1 MDRKTGVVA
10 GLFGVAAIFAHG
22 TPFGSAENPDQRPAG
37 AATSSESRPPIPS
50 KGTTSK
56 FGPWTPVCAYLSDNA
71 SSDSRNSVSLDVKI
85 NGSGDKRTVQGNL
98 SLSGTESYEEPKDRD
113 GILKQFCFDPS
124 GQAYTRKVAIATVPD
139 PELTH
144 LSLFFDRKI
153 ESVTWAAADG
163 DLGDERYLFN
173 GYWFPWRPPAGQEA
187 DSAKRESD
195 EKARES
201 RVNSPGILFFRGFK
215 NSHKLLLVFL
225 VGETPTSGINRV
237 AFRSAWAYA
246 NALKNRDLPVCQ
258 RKPNE
263 GSCMGIL
270 GPSFT
275 GSLSSLR
282 LLLDWQNLSNPA
294 EVAVI
299 SGSVTGI
306 LGNPLAPSHFCTT
319 LETDY
324 HKRAALFGY
333 TANILPR
340 EFAFLEEDETA
351 YGFVVSAN
359 GAARET
365 GALILPYPRG
375 IARIRN
381 LSGQLPN
388 LSTLNNTQNA
398 GYPVLPLDLRDA
410 GQDSIPSFGM
420 QTPVS
425 QEAVLIAL
433 AATLRRERIRYV
445 GIVATDPLDALF
457 LSRSVRELAPGVR
470 IVLFHTD
477 LLFARAAQAWGLKGI
492 LAVSSYPLVARNQS
506 QASPNKRTQFSS
518 ESAEGE
524 YNAFRRML
532 LLSTGQAPTAAV
544 SPDVSKADPWC
555 ESALDGNIPPAADKA
570 DYLLDYASP
579 FAGDD
584 PKHLKP
590 EHRPYVW
597 INVLGND
604 AWWPI
609 EALPPALPST
619 LASPLLFGP
628 APGSHSSEHFRA
640 EVAPRLWIV
649 FFWFIWIACAAH
661 VFLTY
666 LMNDRYRPSWW
677 KHASLRVFGWGF
689 KPELESQRRGML
701 AFASLAVAA
710 VCLFLGLAVKVSARE
725 GPPIP
730 PFTPESLFE
739 VVFAFALG
747 AAAIVEGI
755 WAAGKSR
762 LFTMAALAC
771 AVLTIAAVLMISM
784 SSSEGH
790 ATQFAGY
797 RAMHLESGTSPVVP
811 IVALLWAF
819 YLSLYFRLSQLRV
832 TEDRPAVCPTVALGL
847 RLDPTETQG
856 AVLGLDLWQRA
867 ATAFAVICWLG
878 FFNAFHALATL
889 ERPTYTVVVVL
900 ISTSVVA
907 LLTVTLVRFLRM
919 WGTLRRLLQDLERH
933 PLRYAFSRL
942 PKDFSWTAVW
952 TGDPRPKLYLPMR
965 SLEVLRMIP
974 EGRDQVEAVKHALK
988 FLNPPHRSFQPQP
1001 PNPAVSEATA
1011 NLNSALN
1018 TAAEAT
1024 AKHLGPTWDMGISD
1038 TIASREKGDEAPA
1051 EWTEHPNRIARE
1063 EFLALRFVAFIHCSL
1078 SEMRSSL
1085 ALLGY
1090 VFILLVAALTLY
1102 PFEGRGEIGVALVL
1116 TFVII
1121 GGFCLMVFAQMDR
1134 SPLLSRLSATAPN
1147 ELSLNFVYRV
1157 VSFGALPLLSLL
1169 ASQVPEVGN
1178 LLVSWLQ
1185 PAMQAVK

>member
-1 MDRKTGVVA
+1 
-10 GLFGVAAIFAHG
+10 
-22 TPFGSAENPDQRPAG
+22 
-37 AATSSESRPPIPS
+37 
-50 KGTTSK
+50 
-56 FGPWTPVCAYLSDNA
+56 VCSYLSDKA
-71 SSDSRNSVSLDVKI
+71 SSDPRNSVSLDVKI
-85 NGSGDKRTVQGNL
+85 DGSGDKGALQGNF
-98 SLSGTESYEEPKDRD
+98 SLRGTENDEEPKDKD
-113 GILKQFCFDPS
+113 QIVKQFCLDTPS
-124 GQAYTRKVAIATVPD
+124 GQTFSRKVVIATVPD

-144 LSLFFDRKI
+144 LSLFFDRNI
-153 ESVTWAAADG
+153 ESITWAAADG
-163 DLGDERYLFN
+163 DLSDERYLFN
-173 GYWFPWRPPAGQEA
+173 GYWFPWRPPTGQEA
-187 DSAKRESD
+187 DSAKREAND
-195 EKARES
+195 KERES
-201 RVNSPGILFFRGFK
+201 RVSSPGLLLFRGFK
-215 NSHKLLLVFL
+215 DPHKLLLVFL

-246 NALKNRDLPVCQ
+246 DAVKNRDLPICQ
-258 RKPNE
+258 QKQNE

-275 GSLSSLR
+275 GSLASLR
-282 LLLDWQNLSNPA
+282 LLLDSKSDWKSASQPA
-294 EVAVI
+294 GVAVI
-299 SGSVTGI
+299 SGAVTGV

-324 HKRAALFGY
+324 QKQAALFSY

-351 YGFVVSAN
+351 YGARRLVDVD
-359 GAARET
+359 GAARKA
-365 GALILPYPRG
+365 GAGEPLILSYPRG

-381 LSGQLPN
+381 LSGELPT
-388 LSTLNNTQNA
+388 LSTLNPQNA
-398 GYPVLPLDLRDA
+398 GYPALPLDLRDA
-410 GQDSIPSFGM
+410 GRDSIPSFGQ

-457 LSRSVRELAPGVR
+457 LSRSMRGLAPSVR

-477 LLFARAAQAWGLKGI
+477 LLYARAAQTWGLNGI

-506 QASPNKRTQFSS
+506 QSVPNKRTQFSS

-532 LLSTGQAPTAAV
+532 LLSTGQAPTAAAP
-544 SPDVSKADPWC
+544 PDASKSDPWC
-555 ESALDGNIPPAADKA
+555 ESAFDANTPKAA

-579 FAGDD
+579 FAGDN
-584 PKHLKP
+584 PGHSKL

-619 LASPLLFGP
+619 LPSPLLYGP
-628 APGSHSSEHFRA
+628 APSAHSSEHFRA
-640 EVAPRLWIV
+640 EDAPRLWIV
-649 FFWFIWIACAAH
+649 FFWFVWIACAAH
-661 VFLTY
+661 VSLTY
-666 LMNDRYRPSWW
+666 FMNDGYRERWW
-677 KHASLRVFGWGF
+677 KHASLRVSGWGF
-689 KPELESQRRGML
+689 KPELEVQRRGML

-725 GPPIP
+725 GPPSP
-730 PFTPESLFE
+730 PFTVESLFE

-747 AAAIVEGI
+747 GAAIAEGV
-755 WAAGKSR
+755 WAARKSR
-762 LFTMAALAC
+762 LFTLAALAC
-771 AVLTIAAVLMISM
+771 ALLAIAAVFMISM
-784 SSSEGH
+784 SASEGH

-819 YLSLYFRLSQLRV
+819 YLCLYFRLSQLRV
-832 TEDRPAVCPTVALGL
+832 AEDRPAVCPTKALGL
-847 RLDPTETQG
+847 RLDPVETHG
-856 AVLGLDLWQRA
+856 AVLGLDPWQYA
-867 ATAFAVICWLG
+867 AAAAAVVCWLG
-878 FFNAFHALATL
+878 FFNPFRALATL
-889 ERPTYTVVVVL
+889 ERPVYTGVVVVL
-900 ISTSVVA
+900 STLVVA
-907 LLTVTLVRFLRM
+907 LLTITLVRFLRM

-974 EGRDQVEAVKHALK
+974 EGQDRVEAVNDALT
-988 FLNPPHRSFQPQP
+988 FLNPPRRSFQPQKP
-1001 PNPAVSEATA
+1001 YPAVFEATE

-1018 TAAEAT
+1018 AAAV
-1024 AKHLGPTWDMGISD
+1024 AIANSLGPTWDNGISD
-1038 TIASREKGDEAPA
+1038 TITSREGRDQAPA
-1051 EWTEHPNRIARE
+1051 EWTKDPVPIARG

-1102 PFEGRGEIGVALVL
+1102 PFEGRGEIGIALILIFAIV
-1116 TFVII
+1116 
-1121 GGFCLMVFAQMDR
+1121 GGFCSMVFAQMDR
-1134 SPLLSRLSATAPN
+1134 NPLLSRLSATAPN
-1147 ELSLNFVYRV
+1147 QLGLNFVYRV

-1178 LLVSWLQ
+1178 LLLSWLQ
-1185 PAMQAVK
+1185 PALQAVK